1 MNEMQSQI
9 ILTAI
14 NLEGA
19 RAEDEDLFA
28 YQQRLMAQVVTLTA
42 LTSNGSVLSSAIEKI
57 QEPGDSGVWLTGV
70 LTGARYEE
78 NTTRY
83 VLTFKTKATDK
94 NPEGVDEIRTQRT
107 DGVYGLQVKSMIK
120 DAKNKHCRF
129 LKVIEDAGQNR
140 KVRVCPCII
149 PLD

>member
-1 MNEMQSQI
+1 MNEIQSQI

-19 RAEDEDLFA
+19 RAKDEDLFA

-70 LTGARYEE
+70 LTSARYEE

-83 VLTFKTKATDK
+83 VMTFKTKVTDK
-94 NPEGVDEIRTQRT
+94 NPEGVDEIRTMRT

-140 KVRVCPCII
+140 KVRVCPCVI

>member
-83 VLTFKTKATDK
+83 ILTFKTKATDN
-94 NPEGVDEIRTQRT
+94 NPEGIDEIRTQRT

-129 LKVIEDAGQNR
+129 LKVIEYVGQNR